1 MLGGEREG
9 IEQFG
14 AGRSTTLE
22 TKAMSFRG
30 GQRSREGLRKQDGKL
45 GSSPV
50 GGCRVVAVVSNVV
63 V

>member
-30 GQRSREGLRKQDGKL
+30 AEEQRGLTKARWEAGIVSCGWVPS
-45 GSSPV
+45 GS
-50 GGCRVVAVVSNVV
+50 GGF
-63 V
+63 